1 MSEILDEKK
10 NPPEKF
16 GDRLLE
22 SPKGEIEFRDVE
34 YQYNDEEQLFK
45 NLNLKIKP
53 GECVG
58 FVGRSGEGKSTIL
71 SLIPRLY
78 DVSAGKVM
86 IDGIDVR
93 DLTADALR
101 NNVSIV
107 SQNPYIFNMS
117 ILDNLKLVKPNATMD
132 EIKVACEKSA
142 IWDFIQ
148 SKPDGLNTKVGEG
161 GVVLSGGQRQRLAI
175 ARAFLKGSSV
185 LLLDEATSALDNE
198 SQGEVKKAIKNMK
211 NSCTIVI
218 VAHRLSTVQDCD
230 KIFVIENHKIV
241 GEGTHKELE
250 KNCKSY
256 RELYEQEEN

>member
-1 MSEILDEKK
+1 
-10 NPPEKF
+10 
-16 GDRLLE
+16 
-22 SPKGEIEFRDVE
+22 
-34 YQYNDEEQLFK
+34 
-45 NLNLKIKP
+45 
-53 GECVG
+53 
-58 FVGRSGEGKSTIL
+58 
-71 SLIPRLY
+71 
-78 DVSAGKVM
+78 
-86 IDGIDVR
+86 
-93 DLTADALR
+93 
-101 NNVSIV
+101 
-107 SQNPYIFNMS
+107 MS

-132 EIKVACEKSA
+132 EIKEACEKSA

-211 NSCTIVI
+211 NTCTIVI

-230 KIFVIENHKIV
+230 KIFVIEKHKIV
-241 GEGTHKELE
+241 GEGTHKELK